1 MPRNQKERIVFEP
14 PNIEGMKPIGI
25 YGKHL
30 ESISLSIDEYEA
42 IRLADY
48 ENMEQVEAAQIM
60 GVSRPTFT
68 RLIKKAHQKIAEAIV
83 GVKIIRVEG
92 GNFSFIRKKSRCLDC
107 GQITAYEDLDDV
119 SEFCPDCESNNI
131 ISLNDKFG
139 RRGNGNGNG
148 NGKGRGNGRK
158 GNRK

>member
-25 YGKHL
+25 YGQLL

-48 ENMEQVEAAQIM
+48 ENMEQVEAAQVM

-83 GVKIIRVEG
+83 GVKVIRIEG
-92 GNFSFIRKKSRCLDC
+92 GNFSFRRRKNRCLDC
-107 GQITAYEDLDDV
+107 GHITVFEEDETVD
-119 SEFCPDCESNNI
+119 EFCPDCKSQNI

-139 RRGNGNGNG
+139 CRGKGQRKGQGHGKRGNR
-148 NGKGRGNGRK
+148 GRC
-158 GNRK
+158 